1 MLRRHRKAFLL
12 GCIEPDFNIFSYL
25 RGMRRYK
32 KFHGHNAENSFMFLM
47 HCADVF
53 DENAPRSAWDYFRLG
68 TAIHYIADAFTASH
82 NGFWTGSL
90 LEHSAMSLDWGILQ
104 WIQSTLVCPA
114 LDFLMP
120 KITALGNAGA
130 IWLLAAVVLIITKK
144 YRRQGLFLLLGLAA
158 SVLVGNV
165 LLKNLVARP
174 RPCRIDT
181 SVPLLIANP
190 TDYSFPSGHTLLSA
204 ISATIMAKTD
214 RRFGYAAIPPA
225 VLIAFSRLYLFV
237 HFPSDVL
244 AAAVLGLVI
253 GKLIFRFGGAALDRI
268 KRCGLV

>member
-1 MLRRHRKAFLL
+1 
-12 GCIEPDFNIFSYL
+12 
-25 RGMRRYK
+25 
-32 KFHGHNAENSFMFLM
+32 
-47 HCADVF
+47 
-53 DENAPRSAWDYFRLG
+53 
-68 TAIHYIADAFTASH
+68 
-82 NGFWTGSL
+82 
-90 LEHSAMSLDWGILQ
+90 MSLDWGILQ

-165 LLKNLVARP
+165 LLKNIVARP
-174 RPCRIDT
+174 RLCWIDT
-181 SVPLLIANP
+181 SVQLLIANP

-204 ISATIMAKTD
+204 ISAVILAKTD
-214 RRFGYAAIPPA
+214 RRFGYAAIPLA
-225 VLIAFSRLYLFV
+225 VLIAFSRLYLYV

-244 AAAVLGLVI
+244 VAAVLGIII
-253 GKLIFRFGGAALDRI
+253 GHLIFRFGDSLLNKLKAPRLRT
-268 KRCGLV
+268 KS